1 MIARQLKLCHAA
13 DALVASLIARD
24 PNFTIQQLNQF
35 LNEPLLTELMP
46 TLGLLLNYFGLDA
59 MVNGNFSVR
68 Q

>member
-1 MIARQLKLCHAA
+1 MIACQQKLCHAA

-35 LNEPLLTELMP
+35 LNEPLLTEVMP